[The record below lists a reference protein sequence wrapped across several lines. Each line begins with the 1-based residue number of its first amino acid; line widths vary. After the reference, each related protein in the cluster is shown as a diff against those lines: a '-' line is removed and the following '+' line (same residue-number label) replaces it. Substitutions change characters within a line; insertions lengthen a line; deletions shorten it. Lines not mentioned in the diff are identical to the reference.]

1 MELGKNIV
9 KLRKDNNLTQDELA
23 EKLFVTR
30 QTVSNWENG
39 KNYPD
44 LETIVKISDE
54 FSIPLDELLKED
66 KKLLKEID
74 NNVKG
79 VKKYRNIIKYIVVIL
94 CLLLFICYKAIMLYK
109 YQYNEI
115 EFNANKIFNETIT
128 IDRNSEYNGKRI
140 YLDRIS
146 FADYFENYVD
156 VRNEYNT
163 KAKYDDNNKAV
174 AFYSTREE
182 KQFVNV
188 LSNESLGNG
197 FNSSD
202 GELVPTSYNTLKYLY
217 NHGVRNDIDLLK
229 YIKENY
235 YFQNSIL
242 TFTKTMKT
250 NYLLNNFVDN
260 GLLGFNNIVLINGY
274 IDGYIINKNMKE
286 IHILKDGMQYIISL
300 YGDEI
305 TTDEFVTKLLYSIK
319 VS

>member
-30 QTVSNWENG
+30 QTVSNWETC

-54 FSIPLDELLKED
+54 FNIPLDELLKED

-79 VKKYRNIIKYIVVIL
+79 AKKYQNIIKFIAVIL
-94 CLLLFICYKAIMLYK
+94 CLLLFICYKAVMLYK

-115 EFNANKIFNETIT
+115 EFDTNKIFNETIT

-163 KAKYDDNNKAV
+163 KVKYDNNNKAV
-174 AFYSTREE
+174 AFYSVRKE
-182 KQFVNV
+182 KQYVNI
-188 LSNESLGNG
+188 LSNESLENG
-197 FNSSD
+197 FNSLD
-202 GELVPTSYNTLKYLY
+202 GELVTTSNNTLKYLY
-217 NHGVRNDIDLLK
+217 NHGVRNDIALLK

-235 YFQNSIL
+235 YFQSNIF

-260 GLLGFNNIVLINGY
+260 GLLSFNNIVLINGY
-274 IDGYIINKNMKE
+274 IDGYIINKNIKE
-286 IHILKDGMQYIISL
+286 IHILKDGKQYIISL

-305 TTDEFVTKLLYSIK
+305 TTNEFITKLLYSIK

>member
-30 QTVSNWENG
+30 QTISNWETC

-54 FSIPLDELLKED
+54 FNIPLDELLKED

-79 VKKYRNIIKYIVVIL
+79 AKKYQNIIKFIAVIL
-94 CLLLFICYKAIMLYK
+94 CLLLFICYKAVMLYK

-115 EFNANKIFNETIT
+115 EFDTNKIFNETIT

-163 KAKYDDNNKAV
+163 KVKYDNNNKAV
-174 AFYSTREE
+174 AFYSVRKE
-182 KQFVNV
+182 KQYVNI
-188 LSNESLGNG
+188 LSNESLENG
-197 FNSSD
+197 FNSLD
-202 GELVPTSYNTLKYLY
+202 GELVTTSNNTLKYLY
-217 NHGVRNDIDLLK
+217 NHGVRNDIALLK

-235 YFQNSIL
+235 YFQSNIF

-260 GLLGFNNIVLINGY
+260 GLLSFNNIVLINGY

-286 IHILKDGMQYIISL
+286 IHILRDGMQYIISL

-319 VS
+319 VN

>member
-30 QTVSNWENG
+30 QTVSNWETG

-44 LETIVKISDE
+44 LETIVKISNE
-54 FSIPLDELLKED
+54 FNIPLDVLLKED

-79 VKKYRNIIKYIVVIL
+79 AKKYRNITKIIVVIL

-115 EFNANKIFNETIT
+115 EFDTNRIFNETII

-146 FADYFENYVD
+146 FADYFEDYVD

-163 KAKYDDNNKAV
+163 KVKYDNNNKAV
-174 AFYSTREE
+174 AFYSVRKE
-182 KQFVNV
+182 KQYVNI
-188 LSNESLGNG
+188 LSNESLENG
-197 FNSSD
+197 FNSLD
-202 GELVPTSYNTLKYLY
+202 GELVPTSSNTSKYLY
-217 NHGVRNDIDLLK
+217 DHGVRNDIALLK

-235 YFQNSIL
+235 YFQSNIF

-260 GLLGFNNIVLINGY
+260 GLLSFNNIVLINGY

-286 IHILKDGMQYIISL
+286 IHILKRWYAIYNII
-300 YGDEI
+300 I
-305 TTDEFVTKLLYSIK
+305 W
-319 VS
+319 

>member
-30 QTVSNWENG
+30 QTVSNWETC

-54 FSIPLDELLKED
+54 FNIPLDELLKED

-79 VKKYRNIIKYIVVIL
+79 AKKYRNIIKFIVVIL
-94 CLLLFICYKAIMLYK
+94 CLLLFICYKAVMLYK

-115 EFNANKIFNETIT
+115 EFDTNKIFNETIT

-140 YLDRIS
+140 YLGRIS
-146 FADYFENYVD
+146 FADYFDNYAD

-163 KAKYDDNNKAV
+163 KVKYDNNNKAV
-174 AFYSTREE
+174 AFYSVRKE
-182 KQFVNV
+182 KQYVNI
-188 LSNESLGNG
+188 LSNESLENG
-197 FNSSD
+197 FNSLD
-202 GELVPTSYNTLKYLY
+202 GELVTTSNNTLKYLY
-217 NHGVRNDIDLLK
+217 DHGVRNDIALLK

-235 YFQNSIL
+235 YFQSNIF

-260 GLLGFNNIVLINGY
+260 GLLSFNNIVLINGY
-274 IDGYIINKNMKE
+274 IDGYIINKNIKE

-305 TTDEFVTKLLYSIK
+305 TTNEFITKLLYSIK